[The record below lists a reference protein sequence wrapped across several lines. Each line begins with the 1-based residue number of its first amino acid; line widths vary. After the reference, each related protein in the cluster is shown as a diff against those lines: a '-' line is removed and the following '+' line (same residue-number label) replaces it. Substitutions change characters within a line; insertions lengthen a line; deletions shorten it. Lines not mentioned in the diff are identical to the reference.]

1 MRGLIKL
8 LLFLSLLS
16 GTAFADFPPLRV
28 EEKDGFPNGTATKL
42 KFDNGTVSK
51 SGTTFSIKTGNP
63 FNQTLN
69 TTTAGILFADL
80 NITNGVTA
88 NNFTATDII
97 TASSY
102 TGNGSNL
109 TGIPNNATVN
119 GKGNAN
125 YSFAANNFVG
135 TGWINASL
143 GNFSATV
150 AASSF
155 IGNGSNLTGIPNNAT
170 VNAKGISNFTCNQ
183 DTNTTN
189 STTFGTINITNGL
202 TVDNITCTNAIRAGG
217 TSNITALNITG
228 GITAANFTGVLR
240 IATATINVTSG
251 ANVGNFT
258 TGNMIGTAANF
269 TNGVTVGNLSSS
281 GAVTGNGAS
290 TFTALNVTN
299 GITANNMT
307 LAAGVTAATTSFTS
321 ANITN
326 GLTIKNI
333 TTTTGGIVI
342 GDGQTLKIA
351 SNWTLPITNG
361 SNTQVLKSNGDG
373 TVSWAAD
380 AQGAGGNSLY
390 INESATAKGSTVS
403 ANVSIVF
410 DKEDFN
416 LSAGDEVNITFNHTM
431 TDLWNAK
438 GTSNFTANQDL
449 NSTNATTF
457 GTVNITSGLTVG
469 NISCTNAIRAG
480 GTSNITA
487 LNITGGITAQNFTAI
502 ANINGAT
509 LGSDASV
516 SDVELRYL
524 NNTTSN
530 LVDQFAAKLA
540 ITDTGGSLTA
550 LNGGNVSSDGIL
562 LHNQTKSLSIYNIT
576 DQHDILM
583 WKTVKAIT
591 IIDVRTVCTGGTSV
605 TGTIA
610 ECNATGQLCAN
621 SNATWVTAA
630 GTQATNGTMTDAAY
644 DANDWVMWNTTATSG
659 TPSNFAITITYN
671 E

>member
-69 TTTAGILFADL
+69 TTD
-80 NITNGVTA
+80 NITFNNGT
-88 NNFTATDII
+88 F
-97 TASSY
+97 
-102 TGNGSNL
+102 TGN
-109 TGIPNNATVN
+109 
-119 GKGNAN
+119 
-125 YSFAANNFVG
+125 
-135 TGWINASL
+135 INAAVNISSPQANITR
-143 GNFSATV
+143 GNFSV
-150 AASSF
+150 VDLW
-155 IGNGSNLTGIPNNAT
+155 NGSKLSEQSTRMLIQAQ
-170 VNAKGISNFTCNQ
+170 SNRLDILNEAGSDYSLVFC
-183 DTNTTN
+183 
-189 STTFGTINITNGL
+189 
-202 TVDNITCTNAIRAGG
+202 DNISI
-217 TSNITALNITG
+217 
-228 GITAANFTGVLR
+228 
-240 IATATINVTSG
+240 G
-251 ANVGNFT
+251 A
-258 TGNMIGTAANF
+258 GTAASHNNTITFDGNNSDGILTWVDSLRNF
-269 TNGVTVGNLSSS
+269 ALNNNLTLGGNLSLE
-281 GAVTGNGAS
+281 TGK
-290 TFTALNVTN
+290 TMK
-299 GITANNMT
+299 I
-307 LAAGVTAATTSFTS
+307 
-321 ANITN
+321 
-326 GLTIKNI
+326 
-333 TTTTGGIVI
+333 GG
-342 GDGQTLKIA
+342 
-351 SNWTLPITNG
+351 NYTLPINNG
-361 SNTQVLKSNGDG
+361 TNTQVLKSNGDG

-516 SDVELRYL
+516 SDVELRYI

-530 LVDQFAAKLA
+530 LVNQFTAKLA

-562 LHNQTKSLSIYNIT
+562 LHNQTKSLSIFNIT
-576 DQHDILM
+576 DSHDILM

-659 TPSNFAITITYN
+659 TPSNFAVTITYN